1 MSDIFTKEKR
11 SKIMSKVS
19 TKGTKPELLVR
30 KYLFSQGFRY
40 RINLKGLIGTPDIV
54 LSRYK
59 TVIFVNGCFWHGHNC
74 KAGHRPSSNTTYWN
88 DKISQNIERDARNIK
103 MLEDIGWHVITIWQC
118 EIKNAKLR
126 DARFQKLTNEIRI
139 NLQY

>member
-1 MSDIFTKEKR
+1 MIFSQKKKQ
-11 SKIMSKVS
+11 SKIMLKVS
-19 TKGTKPELLVR
+19 TKGTKPKLLVR

-59 TVIFVNGCFWHGHNC
+59 TVIFVNGCFWQGHNC
-74 KAGHRPSSNTTYWN
+74 KAGHRLSSNSTYWN

-103 MLEDIGWHVITIWQC
+103 C
-118 EIKNAKLR
+118 
-126 DARFQKLTNEIRI
+126 
-139 NLQY
+139 